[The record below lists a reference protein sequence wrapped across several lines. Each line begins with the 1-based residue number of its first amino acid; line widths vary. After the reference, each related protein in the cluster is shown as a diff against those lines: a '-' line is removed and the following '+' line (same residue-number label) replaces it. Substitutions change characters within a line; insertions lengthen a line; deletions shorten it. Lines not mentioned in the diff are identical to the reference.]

1 MTSMSKRQEM
11 NITRKSMEFKN
22 IFLDTN
28 ILVDIVA
35 NRLHFVENAIAIFN
49 YCKANQINIFAT
61 SHSIATMHYITKK
74 VVEEVELRSII
85 DDLLNVI
92 SIIPVTEAILRK
104 SLKSNH
110 KDFEDAIQIYSAQS
124 ISEMN
129 CIVTRDLKDYKNAEI
144 QVYTPDQF
152 LNQI

>member
-1 MTSMSKRQEM
+1 MTLISKRQEM
-11 NITRKSMEFKN
+11 NIIRKSMEFKN

-35 NRLHFVENAIAIFN
+35 NRLHFAQNAIAIFN
-49 YCKANQINIFAT
+49 YCKSNEINMFAT

-92 SIIPVTEAILRK
+92 SIIPVTEPILRK

-124 ISEMN
+124 LKQMD
-129 CIVTRDLKDYKNAEI
+129 CIITRDLKDYKNSEI

-152 LNQI
+152 LNQL